1 MGPGCWHCHSF
12 AEVTT
17 SWFNCEGV
25 PRKQTS
31 GRAEPESRQLS
42 LRKDEA
48 RASCPR
54 GGSGDQ
60 TPSVTQ
66 ARSKARIQAPNPACC
81 KAEEARPG
89 VQDGAQ
95 LSRWKQHMW
104 LPPSSVPAGIW
115 RKEAVMPFVCF
126 ATLEL
131 QDNCTGLAKTH
142 RALAGQVV
150 RAEVGQHTAIVSADR
165 QGTKAFSARPRARGG
180 KRYARKQWCSQHTE
194 HSTRRAFCSLL
205 GIPSIHHL

>member
-17 SWFNCEGV
+17 SWFNYKGV
-25 PRKQTS
+25 LRKQTS
-31 GRAEPESRQLS
+31 GRAEPEADSSAL
-42 LRKDEA
+42 KAEA
-48 RASCPR
+48 RASCR
-54 GGSGDQ
+54 GGSGDRA
-60 TPSVTQ
+60 PSVTR
-66 ARSKARIQAPNPACC
+66 ARSKARIQAPNPACWE
-81 KAEEARPG
+81 AEEAQPG

-95 LSRWKQHMW
+95 LSRWKQHTR
-104 LPPSSVPAGIW
+104 LPPSSIPAGIW

-126 ATLEL
+126 ATPEL

-165 QGTKAFSARPRARGG
+165 QGTKAFSARLRARGG